1 MNTYMISSGYGG
13 CSYVRILLPAW
24 HNGFNTDIS
33 SPLSLRDDTETIKK
47 SLANADVVVF
57 HRPEIQ
63 EYHDLAKILKKDGK
77 KVVMD
82 NDDTFKIDYHPLAQ
96 FTPDAIEV
104 NLKKRGKSIDDF
116 MKIADLVT
124 TTTET
129 LAKEYRNISDNVV
142 VLPNYIDPLDWD
154 EPLRNN
160 GEVIRIGMVGSV
172 AFEYDYLHMKDV
184 IRKLDKRA
192 DVQFVMFGLGDAKH
206 RKDNPNVT
214 KAFKDDYDFWDSIDI
229 EHLPWCPIEEY
240 PTKLNEMELDI
251 MLIPRKE
258 NYFNRCKSNVKVLEA
273 GMCEI
278 PVIAQS
284 FKDGPYEEF
293 THNENI
299 ILVKDNDKWLEEI
312 ERLMDDKK
320 LRRKIGKNIHKY
332 VLDEYNIE
340 NNAYKWQKAYDKLYE
355 N

>member
-229 EHLPWCPIEEY
+229 EHFPWCPIEEY